1 MRVRRMA
8 VMLAGITL
16 AGGVTVHLAAA
27 QPKQTNQPRNNIWK
41 DEARETQAPWWQREL
56 SNDVI
61 DKVLKGMQA
70 RDPAKA
76 KQLTELRKKDPERF
90 KAEIREQGRPELEQI
105 SRDRYESRRLE
116 RTAKFLEWLKANYPR
131 DEEALAKLK
140 NGDPQLYARNLDRLT
155 NQYGY
160 IFEAESS
167 NPELGRVL
175 KEDYELKRK
184 ADELCRQIRSEKSD
198 AKKQTLGTELQD
210 VIAKRYDL
218 IVRRKEIAYEQLLKK
233 LEDLEKNVRASK
245 AEMEKWR
252 DARVKQENVKQR
264 TQELIGTKV
273 RFKWD

>member
-1 MRVRRMA
+1 MA
-8 VMLAGITL
+8 VLLAGIAL

-27 QPKQTNQPRNNIWK
+27 QPNQTTQPKNNIWK
-41 DEARETQAPWWQREL
+41 DEVRETQPPWWQREL
-56 SNDVI
+56 SNEVI
-61 DKVLKGMQA
+61 DKVLKGMQT

-76 KQLTELRKKDPERF
+76 KQLIDLRKKDPERF
-90 KAEIREQGRPELEQI
+90 KAEIRQQGLPELEQI
-105 SRDRYESRRLE
+105 SRDRYEGRRLE
-116 RTAKFLEWLKANYPR
+116 RTAKFLEWLKATYPQ
-131 DEEALAKLK
+131 EEQALAKLK

-160 IFEAESS
+160 IFDTDSS

-175 KEDYELKRK
+175 KEDLELKRK
-184 ADELCRQIRSEKSD
+184 AEDLCRQIRNEKLD

-210 VIAKRYDL
+210 VISKRYDL

-233 LEDLEKNVRASK
+233 LEELEKNVRASK
-245 AEMEKWR
+245 DEMEIWR
-252 DARVKQENVKQR
+252 DVRIKQENVKQR